1 VGYAYEVSSADDQL
15 VLRYDYHP
23 EGRSPIGWPHVHIGC
38 ETAPIDFRHK
48 HVPTG
53 RVAIESVFRFL
64 ITQLGIDTLK
74 STDECLALLDKLED
88 DFNDK
93 RTW

>member
-1 VGYAYEVSSADDQL
+1 
-15 VLRYDYHP
+15 
-23 EGRSPIGWPHVHIGC
+23 
-38 ETAPIDFRHK
+38 
-48 HVPTG
+48 
-53 RVAIESVFRFL
+53 VFRFL